1 MSRFIRVTR
10 GAPGAYND
18 NGLEV
23 LRFALW
29 ENGKEIDHVRGISG
43 IAGRQNFRTLA
54 HEQRGMF
61 EPIPEGRYRNI
72 GSPEWHGKVGDH
84 TDKWSEALGAVV
96 IEIYGERA
104 IMLHI
109 DGNAPGSAGCL
120 CPLTYAELDKVLSW
134 WAAGKPEW
142 VECDW
147 GLGTIEPPSKAAVA
161 AAPQVEWLK
170 IFANDGKSNAYR
182 AGNEVDSQTVRV
194 DYQKGK
200 LSAISV
206 NNQVV
211 PLDRLASLQ
220 LLLSI
225 KK

>member
-1 MSRFIRVTR
+1 MSRFVRITR
-10 GAPGAYND
+10 GAPGVLNA

-29 ENGKEIDHVRGISG
+29 VNGEEKRHVSGISG
-43 IAGRQNFRTLA
+43 IAKRQNFRTLA
-54 HEQRGMF
+54 HEQRGAF
-61 EPIPEGRYRNI
+61 EPIPEGRYRSI
-72 GSPEWHGKVGDH
+72 GMPEWHGKVGDH

-109 DGNAPGSAGCL
+109 DGNVPGSAGCL
-120 CPLTYAELDKVLSW
+120 CPLSYAELDEVLSW

-147 GLGTIEPPSKAAVA
+147 GLGTLTAPVAAVA
-161 AAPQVEWLK
+161 PAIEWTKL
-170 IFANDGKSNAYR
+170 FANDGKANAYR
-182 AGNEVDSQTVRV
+182 AGLAASALVVRAE
-194 DYQKGK
+194 YQKGK
-200 LSAISV
+200 LTGMSI
-206 NNQVV
+206 NNQIV
-211 PLDRLASLQ
+211 PLEKVVSVQVLVST
-220 LLLSI
+220 

>member
-1 MSRFIRVTR
+1 MSRFVRVTR
-10 GAPGAYND
+10 GAPGVYNE

-29 ENGKEIDHVRGISG
+29 EHGQEVDHVRGISG
-43 IAGRQNFRTLA
+43 IAKRQNFRTLA
-54 HEQRGMF
+54 HEVRGMF

-96 IEIYGERA
+96 IEIYGDRA

-120 CPLTYAELDKVLSW
+120 CPITYPELDKVLSW

-142 VECDW
+142 LECDW
-147 GLGTIEPPSKAAVA
+147 GLGTLAPPSKPVA
-161 AAPQVEWLK
+161 PAIEWTKL
-170 IFANDGKSNAYR
+170 FANDGKANAYR
-182 AGNEVDSQTVRV
+182 AGLEARALAIRF
-194 DYQKGK
+194 DYNAGK
-200 LSAISV
+200 LTGVSV
-206 NNQVV
+206 NNQIV
-211 PLDRLASLQ
+211 PLDKVVSAQ
-220 LLLSI
+220 VLLST